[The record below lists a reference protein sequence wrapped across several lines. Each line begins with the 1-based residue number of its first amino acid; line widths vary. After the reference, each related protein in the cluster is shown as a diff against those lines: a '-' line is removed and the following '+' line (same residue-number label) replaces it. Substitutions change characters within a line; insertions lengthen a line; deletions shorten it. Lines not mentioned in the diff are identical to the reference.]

1 MTVLIYLIFFIFS
14 FGQLGRISFWNQQI
28 NIYLYELMMV
38 IVMGLLMVKIRPK
51 RLIRLIGQIRKKQ
64 LQPIGFFL
72 LILLLS
78 LIYRFWE
85 FPFNV
90 NLVGFLYW
98 LRLFFYF
105 FFFFSFS
112 IWLEKEKKKAI
123 LSKSLVMITILTIIF
138 SYTQYLLY
146 PNLRNLYYLGWD
158 PHHYRAFGLFF
169 DTTLAGIIFS
179 ILFFFWL
186 HKKGL
191 RTIRLIGLIGLLGLI
206 LLTYSRIT
214 YLSFLLGL
222 VFYFS
227 QKKWSKL
234 IITLVFFG
242 FLTLIFLIPKTP
254 GESTNLKRLFTI
266 EARINDY
273 QEGIFLWLKQPI
285 LGWGYNRIRFL
296 RSVEDINHAGANFS
310 SSFLTILVSSGVIG
324 LIGLMGLVRWFFIKG
339 NTLIKTLVLIV
350 SISSL
355 FDNIFLTNFIL
366 FLFLAI
372 FILLVNPLSD
382 S

>member
-1 MTVLIYLIFFIFS
+1 MTLLIYLIFFFFS

-28 NIYLYELMMV
+28 NVYLYELVMA
-38 IVMGLLMVKIRPK
+38 IVMGLLMVKIRP
-51 RLIRLIGQIRKKQ
+51 IRLIGQIRKKQ

-90 NLVGFLYW
+90 NLVSFLYW

-105 FFFFSFS
+105 FFFLSLSF
-112 IWLEKEKKKAI
+112 WLEKQKKKII
-123 LSKSLVMITILTIIF
+123 LSHGLIITTVLTIIF
-138 SYTQYLLY
+138 SYTQYFLY

-169 DTTLAGIIFS
+169 DTTIVGIVYS
-179 ILFFFWL
+179 ILFFFWVHGEGIKQL
-186 HKKGL
+186 
-191 RTIRLIGLIGLLGLI
+191 RLIGLIGLIGLI

-214 YLSFLLGL
+214 YLSFLAGL
-222 VFYFS
+222 VFYCF
-227 QKKWSKL
+227 QKRWSKL
-234 IITLVFFG
+234 IIPGVFFG
-242 FLTLIFLIPKTP
+242 FLMLISLIPKIP

-266 EARINDY
+266 EARIKDY
-273 QEGIFLWLKQPI
+273 QEGISFWLKQPI
-285 LGWGYNRIRFL
+285 IGWGYNRIRFL